1 MFNINH
7 LRDVLHTSMEHIVYV
22 YTSALVLLE
31 PLNRV
36 YCELGNDFRSVSIY
50 LARL

>member
-7 LRDVLHTSMEHIVYV
+7 LTDVLRTSMEHIVYV
-22 YTSALVLLE
+22 YMSALVFLK

-36 YCELGNDFRSVSIY
+36 YCELGNDFRRVSIY